1 MPVQDK
7 LDAKVLIIGGTGGI
21 GRALA
26 ERYASLE
33 SEVILTSRSAERAE
47 QAAKEIGGNTRGI
60 ALDIAE
66 PENIETQLADIGN
79 EIDRLLIVAIERD
92 YNTVREYDLAKA
104 KRAVTVK
111 IVGYTEVVHQLLD
124 RFSDEASVVIFG
136 GLAGQRPY
144 PGSTTVTMVNGAV
157 SSMIR
162 TMAVELAPIR
172 FNAIHPGII
181 GDTPAWKD
189 KPEALEAV
197 RARTPGGRLAT
208 TADVV
213 DAVKFLFNNKGVNG
227 INLVVDGGWMLQ

>member
-7 LDAKVLIIGGTGGI
+7 LDARVLIVGGTGGI

-33 SEVILTSRSAERAE
+33 SEVILTSRSAERA
-47 QAAKEIGGNTRGI
+47 AALAAEIGGNTRGI

-66 PENIETQLADIGN
+66 PENIAAQLADVGT
-79 EIDRLLIVAIERD
+79 IDRLLIVAIERD
-92 YNTVREYDLAKA
+92 HNTVRDYDLERAR
-104 KRAVTVK
+104 RAVTVK
-111 IVGYTEVVHQLLD
+111 LVGYTEVVHTMLD
-124 RFSDEASVVIFG
+124 RFSREASVVIFG

-172 FNAIHPGII
+172 FNAIHPGVI
-181 GDTPAWKD
+181 GDTPAWND
-189 KPEALEAV
+189 KPEAIAAIA
-197 RARTPGGRLAT
+197 ARTPGGRLAT
-208 TADVV
+208 TEDVV
-213 DAVKFLFNNKGVNG
+213 DAVKFLFNNRGVNG
-227 INLVVDGGWMLQ
+227 VNLVVDGGWMLQ